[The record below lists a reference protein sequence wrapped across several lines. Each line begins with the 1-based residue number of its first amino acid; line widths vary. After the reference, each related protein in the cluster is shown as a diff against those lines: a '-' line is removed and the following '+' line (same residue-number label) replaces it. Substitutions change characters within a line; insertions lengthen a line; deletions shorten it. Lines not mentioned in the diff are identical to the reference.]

1 MMATQAFYCSLC
13 GTFAGDSACA
23 EHHLKSAEH
32 NEKYAV
38 SIDGLIILLTEMTT
52 AVP

>member
-23 EHHLKSAEH
+23 EHHLKSTEH
-32 NEKYAV
+32 NDKYAV
-38 SIDGLIILLTEMTT
+38 STLM
-52 AVP
+52 A